1 MHVSAPVIPA
11 AEAALAR
18 SNVANDPNVAS
29 GGSGVLDAQ
38 LDSLDEQLRSFESK
52 FAEYDDMLKTLETA
66 SESESD
72 YCVS

>member
-1 MHVSAPVIPA
+1 M
-11 AEAALAR
+11 AR
-18 SNVANDPNVAS
+18 SNVASDPNVAS

>member
-1 MHVSAPVIPA
+1 MPRSEVASATSTMA
-11 AEAALAR
+11 G
-18 SNVANDPNVAS
+18 DPNVAS
-29 GGSGVLDAQ
+29 GGSGVLEAQ

-52 FAEYDDMLKTLETA
+52 FAEYDEMLKTLETA